1 MFQPL
6 QDKRVIVGQK
16 VALECQVEGHPE
28 PVVKWLKDGQN
39 VTQCPD
45 YEISGNGVKHRLL
58 IPNVQAPDSG
68 RFTIQAMNAAGV
80 KQSSCTLIVAPAPT
94 PIPGVKSI
102 AESPAPPQTP
112 VGPSAPLFLKEL
124 KHQPLKP
131 GAQVVLEARV
141 VGNPPPQVEWL
152 KNGSPLKNY
161 RAKTEYNPHTGIC
174 LSTIPQMFTDDIDER
189 TCKANDTNGVGE
201 SCAHVSY
208 SSIFYAATQF
218 AARDVQHCFTVFEQ
232 WAAGCYYL
240 ATSIT
245 DGSTMSNRKSQKRGR
260 IRCSLNRN
268 KLNKC
273 DYFEFY
279 IAKVYRPSR
288 TIFGTKVVVNLYTY
302 DKGAGRASITSLS
315 QRRQGARYS
324 AIAPPRQQQQRYKPM
339 AAPMWQW
346 LLSESETE
354 SELVA
359 ALDTRGIGT
368 APIIRSPLRGLRLTE
383 GTDAI
388 LQCNIVGSPKPR
400 IEWRKDGI
408 TMSPTGPPRITMT
421 YRGSLAVLKISMVLP
436 EDTGEYTVLAEN
448 NLGRVILTDSFK
460 HMVLNV

>member
-45 YEISGNGVKHRLL
+45 YEISEDGVKHRLL

-161 RAKTEYNPHTGIC
+161 RAKTEYDPHSGIC
-174 LSTIPQMFTDDIDER
+174 LLTIPQMFTDDIGEY
-189 TCKANDTNGVGE
+189 TCKATNTNGVAE
-201 SCAHVSY
+201 SSAHLLP
-208 SSIFYAATQF
+208 
-218 AARDVQHCFTVFEQ
+218 RDE
-232 WAAGCYYL
+232 
-240 ATSIT
+240 
-245 DGSTMSNRKSQKRGR
+245 
-260 IRCSLNRN
+260 
-268 KLNKC
+268 
-273 DYFEFY
+273 
-279 IAKVYRPSR
+279 
-288 TIFGTKVVVNLYTY
+288 Y
-302 DKGAGRASITSLS
+302 DKWFHDEQSQITKERKETMLAQS
-315 QRRQGARYS
+315 QQ
-324 AIAPPRQQQQRYKPM
+324 
-339 AAPMWQW
+339 
-346 LLSESETE
+346 
-354 SELVA
+354 
-359 ALDTRGIGT
+359 
-368 APIIRSPLRGLRLTE
+368 
-383 GTDAI
+383 
-388 LQCNIVGSPKPR
+388 
-400 IEWRKDGI
+400 
-408 TMSPTGPPRITMT
+408 
-421 YRGSLAVLKISMVLP
+421 
-436 EDTGEYTVLAEN
+436 
-448 NLGRVILTDSFK
+448 
-460 HMVLNV
+460 